1 MTISRVSEITRG
13 TTNPIKAP
21 GAASGD
27 GRDVKNISPARVP
40 KSYQEPT
47 NGEGVVSGGNRNS
60 MKVKINQTIDIKKIV
75 DEINAFMESQ
85 KRNISFHVDRK
96 ADVWVIR
103 VIKEQTGELIRQIP
117 SQEVLNIRMRLRE
130 MTGGLLDQ
138 TM

>member
-13 TTNPIKAP
+13 TTNPIGAP
-21 GAASGD
+21 GAASRD

-40 KSYQEPT
+40 ESYQEPT

-117 SQEVLNIRMRLRE
+117 SQEILDIRMRLRE

-138 TM
+138 TA